1 MSMSTEPALDC
12 SDKVYFPMTR
22 TVKVVF
28 VLLTFSLCV
37 LGAIFSPKA
46 KLEDREQRTHL
57 VPVNNPQPHRP
68 AWLRV

>member
-1 MSMSTEPALDC
+1 
-12 SDKVYFPMTR
+12 MTR
-22 TVKVVF
+22 TVKVAL
-28 VLLTFSLCV
+28 VLLTFSLCL

-68 AWLRV
+68 AWMRV